1 MEIMNWQEI
10 TMESET
16 FSKIRESFNLLL
28 QRLFQKMEQN
38 HSDEG
43 AITLKVNLSIS
54 KDFIPDG
61 NGSSR
66 EVHKPVLKYKIDT
79 QVPVKDGFDGKND
92 TGMELV
98 YDDELKRYVLRYV
111 SEGGQQSIFDP
122 EYANVVNGEATIVDE
137 QPALSMNA
145 PLLECSE
152 QDATEADNSSSDS
165 ENTSNEEIIDQ
176 DDTNGGFHLC
186 FICSIDH
193 IWRYHNRGGHK
204 QWLIRWR
211 KKYRILKQRWQQCLQ
226 MPRWKLIQN
235 SCRS

>member
-66 EVHKPVLKYKIDT
+66 EVHKPILKYT
-79 QVPVKDGFDGKND
+79 
-92 TGMELV
+92 
-98 YDDELKRYVLRYV
+98 
-111 SEGGQQSIFDP
+111 SER
-122 EYANVVNGEATIVDE
+122 
-137 QPALSMNA
+137 
-145 PLLECSE
+145 
-152 QDATEADNSSSDS
+152 
-165 ENTSNEEIIDQ
+165 
-176 DDTNGGFHLC
+176 
-186 FICSIDH
+186 
-193 IWRYHNRGGHK
+193 W
-204 QWLIRWR
+204 IRW
-211 KKYRILKQRWQQCLQ
+211 KE
-226 MPRWKLIQN
+226 
-235 SCRS
+235 

>member
-1 MEIMNWQEI
+1 MEIMNYQEI

-43 AITLKVNLSIS
+43 AITLKINLSIS
-54 KDFIPDG
+54 TDFIPDG

-98 YDDELKRYVLRYV
+98 YDDELKRYVLKYV
-111 SEGGQQSIFDP
+111 SEGGQQSIFDQKGYP
-122 EYANVVNGEATIVDE
+122 DGIPCNKQTAEAWGLQEGDLFKCEPYLQISTVDGSHAMWVPSIRDCLAE
-137 QPALSMNA
+137 
-145 PLLECSE
+145 
-152 QDATEADNSSSDS
+152 DWYFAD
-165 ENTSNEEIIDQ
+165 
-176 DDTNGGFHLC
+176 
-186 FICSIDH
+186 
-193 IWRYHNRGGHK
+193 K
-204 QWLIRWR
+204 
-211 KKYRILKQRWQQCLQ
+211 
-226 MPRWKLIQN
+226 
-235 SCRS
+235 

>member
-1 MEIMNWQEI
+1 MEIMNYQEI

-54 KDFIPDG
+54 TDFIPDG

-79 QVPVKDGFDGKND
+79 QVPVKDSSDGKNN

-122 EYANVVNGEATIVDE
+122 EYATIVDE
-137 QPALSMNA
+137 QPALPMNA

-152 QDATEADNSSSDS
+152 QDASEADNSSSDS
-165 ENTSNEEIIDQ
+165 ENTSNEEIIDN
-176 DDTNGGFHLC
+176 DDTNGASGDTE
-186 FICSIDH
+186 SSDDD
-193 IWRYHNRGGHK
+193 YE
-204 QWLIRWR
+204 
-211 KKYRILKQRWQQCLQ
+211 YDEE
-226 MPRWKLIQN
+226 
-235 SCRS
+235 

>member
-1 MEIMNWQEI
+1 MDAAQFLSTEPSPEVTQIHEGDYKDADG
-10 TMESET
+10 

-66 EVHKPVLKYKIDT
+66 EVHKPILKYKIDT

-137 QPALSMNA
+137 QPALPMNA

-176 DDTNGGFHLC
+176 DDTNGAKCTGMETLC
-186 FICSIDH
+186 VL
-193 IWRYHNRGGHK
+193 N
-204 QWLIRWR
+204 LITT
-211 KKYRILKQRWQQCLQ
+211 IVALFL
-226 MPRWKLIQN
+226 
-235 SCRS
+235 

>member
-66 EVHKPVLKYKIDT
+66 EVHKPVALIW
-79 QVPVKDGFDGKND
+79 KN
-92 TGMELV
+92 
-98 YDDELKRYVLRYV
+98 Y
-111 SEGGQQSIFDP
+111 
-122 EYANVVNGEATIVDE
+122 
-137 QPALSMNA
+137 
-145 PLLECSE
+145 
-152 QDATEADNSSSDS
+152 
-165 ENTSNEEIIDQ
+165 
-176 DDTNGGFHLC
+176 
-186 FICSIDH
+186 
-193 IWRYHNRGGHK
+193 
-204 QWLIRWR
+204 WLITS
-211 KKYRILKQRWQQCLQ
+211 LQ
-226 MPRWKLIQN
+226 MESEKQ
-235 SCRS
+235 

>member
-16 FSKIRESFNLLL
+16 FSKIRESLL

-66 EVHKPVLKYKIDT
+66 EVHKPILKYKIDT

-137 QPALSMNA
+137 QPALPMNA

-176 DDTNGGFHLC
+176 DDTNGA
-186 FICSIDH
+186 S
-193 IWRYHNRGGHK
+193 GGTESSDDD
-204 QWLIRWR
+204 
-211 KKYRILKQRWQQCLQ
+211 YEYDEE
-226 MPRWKLIQN
+226 
-235 SCRS
+235 

>member
-1 MEIMNWQEI
+1 MEIMNWKEI

-66 EVHKPVLKYKIDT
+66 EVHKPILKYKIDT
-79 QVPVKDGFDGKND
+79 QVPVKDVFDGKND

-137 QPALSMNA
+137 QPALPMNNHT
-145 PLLECSE
+145 L
-152 QDATEADNSSSDS
+152 
-165 ENTSNEEIIDQ
+165 
-176 DDTNGGFHLC
+176 
-186 FICSIDH
+186 
-193 IWRYHNRGGHK
+193 
-204 QWLIRWR
+204 
-211 KKYRILKQRWQQCLQ
+211 KYRTSIMGKRQNAERNSGSINRKYVDGQFISKSLAILESW
-226 MPRWKLIQN
+226 I
-235 SCRS
+235 

>member
-1 MEIMNWQEI
+1 MEIMNYQEI

-54 KDFIPDG
+54 TDFIPDG

-98 YDDELKRYVLRYV
+98 YDDELKRYVLKYV

-137 QPALSMNA
+137 QPALPMNA
-145 PLLECSE
+145 PLLEYSE
-152 QDATEADNSSSDS
+152 QDASEADNSSSDS
-165 ENTSNEEIIDQ
+165 ENTSNEEIIDP
-176 DDTNGGFHLC
+176 DDTNGASG
-186 FICSIDH
+186 STESSDDD
-193 IWRYHNRGGHK
+193 YE
-204 QWLIRWR
+204 
-211 KKYRILKQRWQQCLQ
+211 YDEE
-226 MPRWKLIQN
+226 
-235 SCRS
+235 

>member
-66 EVHKPVLKYKIDT
+66 EVHKPILKYKIDT

-111 SEGGQQSIFDP
+111 SENLLAGVVAVILSI
-122 EYANVVNGEATIVDE
+122 AVDTGYMILTE
-137 QPALSMNA
+137 TLMNEKMAVILIALV
-145 PLLECSE
+145 LLSWLCAMVGYDKVIQAISQFKVHTSE
-152 QDATEADNSSSDS
+152 
-165 ENTSNEEIIDQ
+165 
-176 DDTNGGFHLC
+176 
-186 FICSIDH
+186 
-193 IWRYHNRGGHK
+193 
-204 QWLIRWR
+204 
-211 KKYRILKQRWQQCLQ
+211 
-226 MPRWKLIQN
+226 
-235 SCRS
+235 

>member
-66 EVHKPVLKYKIDT
+66 EVHKPTLKYKIDT
-79 QVPVKDGFDGKND
+79 QVPVKDGFDAKND
-92 TGMELV
+92 TE
-98 YDDELKRYVLRYV
+98 DSRAF
-111 SEGGQQSIFDP
+111 SIL
-122 EYANVVNGEATIVDE
+122 N
-137 QPALSMNA
+137 M
-145 PLLECSE
+145 
-152 QDATEADNSSSDS
+152 
-165 ENTSNEEIIDQ
+165 
-176 DDTNGGFHLC
+176 
-186 FICSIDH
+186 
-193 IWRYHNRGGHK
+193 
-204 QWLIRWR
+204 
-211 KKYRILKQRWQQCLQ
+211 Q
-226 MPRWKLIQN
+226 M
-235 SCRS
+235 

>member
-54 KDFIPDG
+54 TDFVPDG

-79 QVPVKDGFDGKND
+79 QVPVKDGFDRKND

-122 EYANVVNGEATIVDE
+122 EYADIINAEATVVDE
-137 QPALSMNA
+137 APALPQNM
-145 PLLECSE
+145 PLLEGPE
-152 QDATEADNSSSDS
+152 QDTTEVDNGGSGS
-165 ENTSNEEIIDQ
+165 ENVSGGEIMDQ
-176 DDTNGGFHLC
+176 NDTNGA
-186 FICSIDH
+186 S
-193 IWRYHNRGGHK
+193 GGTESSDDD
-204 QWLIRWR
+204 
-211 KKYRILKQRWQQCLQ
+211 YEYDEE
-226 MPRWKLIQN
+226 
-235 SCRS
+235 